1 MDRKL
6 LDYLPPVLREVMEFQ
21 AINEANEPEI
31 SLAWDALSLVMAN
44 QFLDTADSTGLSVW
58 ERELKIYPKDTDTL
72 ETRRARIKA
81 VWNLELPYTLPWLK
95 NWLTSICGPT
105 GHEETVADYTINI
118 QLDYNTLPD
127 ADSLAQEILNMLL
140 AVRPSNMRVLM
151 TAFLQSYGTL
161 AHGACNEM
169 SSYTEVWPRIINNIE
184 SNGSAAMVGAL
195 EYHATV
201 EIYPK
206 EQEV

>member
-1 MDRKL
+1 M
-6 LDYLPPVLREVMEFQ
+6 
-21 AINEANEPEI
+21 
-31 SLAWDALSLVMAN
+31 
-44 QFLDTADSTGLSVW
+44 
-58 ERELKIYPKDTDTL
+58 
-72 ETRRARIKA
+72 
-81 VWNLELPYTLPWLK
+81 
-95 NWLTSICGPT
+95 
-105 GHEETVADYTINI
+105 
-118 QLDYNTLPD
+118 
-127 ADSLAQEILNMLL
+127 AQEILNMLL

-161 AHGACNEM
+161 THGACNEM
-169 SSYTEVWPRIINNIE
+169 SNYMEIWPRIINNIE

>member
-1 MDRKL
+1 M
-6 LDYLPPVLREVMEFQ
+6 
-21 AINEANEPEI
+21 
-31 SLAWDALSLVMAN
+31 
-44 QFLDTADSTGLSVW
+44 
-58 ERELKIYPKDTDTL
+58 
-72 ETRRARIKA
+72 
-81 VWNLELPYTLPWLK
+81 
-95 NWLTSICGPT
+95 
-105 GHEETVADYTINI
+105 ADYTINI

-127 ADSLAQEILNMLL
+127 AGSLAQEILNMLL

-151 TAFLQSYGTL
+151 TSFLQSYGTL
-161 AHGACNEM
+161 THGACNEM
-169 SSYTEVWPRIINNIE
+169 SNYMEIWPRIINNIE